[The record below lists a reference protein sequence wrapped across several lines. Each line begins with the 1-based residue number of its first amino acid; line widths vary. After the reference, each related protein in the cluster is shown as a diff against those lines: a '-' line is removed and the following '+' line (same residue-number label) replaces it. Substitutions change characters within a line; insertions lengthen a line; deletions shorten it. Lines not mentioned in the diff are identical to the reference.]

1 MFAAHAADPLAVPVA
16 GKREGVLWPRRPS
29 WYGRL
34 WHALSA
40 VVVLCLLGLAMPEAR
55 GAPLQ
60 LVADE
65 AYVEVAPHLQF
76 HEDASGTLQ
85 IGELAARGDWT
96 ASPRT
101 SGAVNLGY
109 SRSVWWARLD
119 VVSQKGA
126 ARYLEI
132 AYPTLDSVELFVPRG
147 DGQYRRLATGD
158 RLPFADRL
166 LPHHNLVFPID
177 LPAGPSTLY
186 LRIASEGNLTL
197 PVALWEPQ
205 AFHLHNQGSYAA
217 FAIYYGMLLALGS
230 YNLLLYFSLRDRTYL
245 YYVLFLGSM
254 AVGIATMDGLAG
266 QFIWPTWPRWTH
278 LALPVGM
285 AMSGLLA
292 ACFVRSFLDT
302 GHNAPRMDR
311 IFKFFIAWFG
321 GAILLNALSYQWAEM
336 ATSLGAMGFS
346 TTALVI
352 GVISY
357 RRDYP
362 GARYFLLAWTS
373 ILIGSIMLGAR
384 NFDWLPSNAF
394 TTHGFQVGSGLEML
408 LLSYA
413 LADRISTLQRAKEL
427 ADARLLKLQEEHV
440 ATLRR
445 SEQVLERRVAQRT
458 QALAEANARL
468 EGMSRRDLLTGL
480 GNRYELEEAWT
491 RLEAQARRA
500 GHSVALLL
508 MDLDGFKP
516 INDCY
521 GHQAGD
527 LVLIEVAARLRGIL
541 RATDTVIRLGGDE
554 FVLLVSDLTA
564 DGIGQITKKIVETIN
579 APMAIDGRMLA
590 VGISVGAAVFPADGS
605 TLCELLKQADV
616 AMYREKRQRARVSRA
631 VPVPSA

>member
-1 MFAAHAADPLAVPVA
+1 
-16 GKREGVLWPRRPS
+16 
-29 WYGRL
+29 
-34 WHALSA
+34 
-40 VVVLCLLGLAMPEAR
+40 MPEAR
-55 GAPLQ
+55 SAPLQ

-85 IGELAARGDWT
+85 IGELAALSDWT

-119 VVSQKGA
+119 VVLQKA
-126 ARYLEI
+126 AVRYLEI

-147 DGQYRRLATGD
+147 DGQYLRLATGD
-158 RLPFADRL
+158 RLPFAERL
-166 LPHHNLVFPID
+166 LPHHNLVLPID
-177 LPAGPSTLY
+177 LPAGQSTLY
-186 LRIASEGNLTL
+186 LRIASDGNLTL

-245 YYVLFLGSM
+245 YYVLFLASM
-254 AVGIATMDGLAG
+254 AVGIASMDGLAG

-302 GHNAPRMDR
+302 GRNAPRMDR

-321 GAILLNALSYQWAEM
+321 GAILLNVVSYQWAEM

-362 GARYFLLAWTS
+362 GARYFLLAWS
-373 ILIGSIMLGAR
+373 S
-384 NFDWLPSNAF
+384 
-394 TTHGFQVGSGLEML
+394 
-408 LLSYA
+408 
-413 LADRISTLQRAKEL
+413 
-427 ADARLLKLQEEHV
+427 
-440 ATLRR
+440 
-445 SEQVLERRVAQRT
+445 
-458 QALAEANARL
+458 
-468 EGMSRRDLLTGL
+468 
-480 GNRYELEEAWT
+480 
-491 RLEAQARRA
+491 
-500 GHSVALLL
+500 
-508 MDLDGFKP
+508 
-516 INDCY
+516 
-521 GHQAGD
+521 
-527 LVLIEVAARLRGIL
+527 
-541 RATDTVIRLGGDE
+541 
-554 FVLLVSDLTA
+554 
-564 DGIGQITKKIVETIN
+564 
-579 APMAIDGRMLA
+579 
-590 VGISVGAAVFPADGS
+590 
-605 TLCELLKQADV
+605 
-616 AMYREKRQRARVSRA
+616 
-631 VPVPSA
+631 